1 MPKRRRVV
9 LLTTSKAGVK
19 FAQGLERSGHDLVAV
34 GRGVSRHGGPIGAI
48 SRHELQ
54 HMVGPEIPIADI
66 EVDSSREAISF
77 LQANRHDVTVISW
90 PKILGPSVLHSGGHF
105 FVGTHPTPL
114 PLGRG
119 RHPLHWM
126 RVLGL
131 RRSTISAF
139 RVDDGIDSGPIVATV
154 RFSILP
160 WRDINSDMHR
170 LERRMALLGLKLG
183 LKLLF
188 GYPNGHEQADGNQ
201 TTWRKRTEADTQ
213 IDFRMSTKGIVQ
225 HVRSFS
231 HPFPLASVELSGV
244 RYRVHHAK
252 SAPFAL
258 FSSKTRWSIFGQ
270 TVRRVQHRDG
280 SFWVLVRCFDGA
292 VWLALSDYAS

>member
-1 MPKRRRVV
+1 MLKRRRIV

-19 FAQGLERSGHDLVAV
+19 FAQGLTRTGHNLVAV
-34 GRGVSRHGGPIGAI
+34 GRGVSRNGGPVGSI

-54 HMVGPEIPIADI
+54 LMLGPGILISDI
-66 EVDSSREAISF
+66 EVDSSRDVISF
-77 LQANRHDVTVISW
+77 LQATGHDVTLISW
-90 PKILGPSVLHSGGHF
+90 PKILGPPVLQAGGRF

-114 PLGRG
+114 PRGRG

-139 RVDDGIDSGPIVATV
+139 RVDEGVDSGPIVATATF
-154 RFSILP
+154 RILF
-160 WRDINSDMHR
+160 WRDIESDIR
-170 LERRMALLGLKLG
+170 RVERKMALLGLKLG

-188 GYPNGHEQADGNQ
+188 GYPEGREQVDRDQ

-231 HPFPLASVELSGV
+231 HPFPLASAELSGV
-244 RYRVHHAK
+244 RCRVHHAQ

-258 FSSKTRWSIFGQ
+258 FRSRTRWSTFGQ
-270 TVRRVQHRDG
+270 TIRRVQRGDG
-280 SFWVLVRCFDGA
+280 SHWVMVRCFGGA
-292 VWLALSDYAS
+292 VWLAISDY

>member
-1 MPKRRRVV
+1 M
-9 LLTTSKAGVK
+9 TTSKAGVK
-19 FAQGLERSGHDLVAV
+19 FALGLERFGHDLVAV
-34 GRGVSRHGGPIGAI
+34 GRGVSQDGGPVGAI

-54 HMVGPEIPIADI
+54 RMVGLEIPIADI
-66 EVDSSREAISF
+66 EVDSSREAVAF
-77 LQANRHDVTVISW
+77 LQANMHDVTVISW
-90 PKILGPSVLHSGGHF
+90 PRILGPSVLQAGGRF

-131 RRSTISAF
+131 WRSTVSAF
-139 RVDDGIDSGPIVATV
+139 RVDEGIDSGRIVATATF
-154 RFSILP
+154 RILP
-160 WRDINSDMHR
+160 WRDVKSDMHR
-170 LERRMALLGLKLG
+170 LERKMTLLGLKLG

-188 GYPNGHEQADGNQ
+188 GYPNGHKQADGNQ

-213 IDFRMSTKGIVQ
+213 IDFRMSSKGIVQ

-244 RYRVHHAK
+244 HYRVRHAK

-258 FSSKTRWSIFGQ
+258 FSSKTRWSVFGQ
-270 TVRRVQHRDG
+270 TIRRVQRRDR
-280 SFWVLVRCFDGA
+280 SFWVMVRCFGGA
-292 VWLALSDYAS
+292 VWLALSDYES